1 MATSMAIESPGD
13 LARLLRAR
21 RRELGITQERL
32 ADLAG
37 VHRTSVILFEQG
49 TRSGSFPFVLELA
62 HALGMD
68 LELRSRDR

>member
-1 MATSMAIESPGD
+1 MTTTTVESPGD

-21 RRELGITQERL
+21 RMELGITQERL

-37 VHRTSVILFEQG
+37 VHRSFVGMFERG
-49 TRSGSFPFVLELA
+49 MRPGSLELVLKLV

-68 LELRSRDR
+68 MELRSRGR